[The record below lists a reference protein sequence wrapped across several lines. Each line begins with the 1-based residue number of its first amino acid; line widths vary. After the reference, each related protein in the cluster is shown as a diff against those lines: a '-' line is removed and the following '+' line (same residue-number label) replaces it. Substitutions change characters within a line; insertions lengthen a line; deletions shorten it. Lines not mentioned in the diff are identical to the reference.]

1 MAKMANLVKRLCI
14 KQKNSLRSVFSMSI
28 IIEDDPYQDIYD
40 DVSAELEYKSF
51 TQVEL
56 FRHCLKTCDRIFK
69 VSEFQYGKKSTDI
82 PPDFLEDIAFLYTI
96 KRDCCSSEGMPT
108 DKYDYPTSGKNFMKS
123 ASDFSIGDLED
134 TLIKNQNDANVEYFF
149 LKSPMK
155 DEVHKIYSKYLPLF
169 FGMKYSNPTEI
180 TSGGIVLVDNNFEKN
195 YELLRLIKIL
205 YDCKAE
211 CNLDLGYL
219 LRMSFSKQMK
229 QISSSYSKAVEFIK
243 ERLLVR
249 SSDSGFRVHL
259 QTVME
264 LEKYNNSVRSF
275 INSFSEGIVEHVL
288 KYIPHPSCEAIRFV
302 CENIYLKV
310 IKNLEKIPPTI
321 PKKIE
326 SANAIQCYAY
336 EHFLMTDIYR
346 ANYLEFYSQIFKV
359 EASEDF
365 YNKLG
370 QFLNSNEISQTKT
383 VEQLVDN
390 HKDKILEILYPKISN
405 GTERK
410 KFSVRMERHKED
422 YGILVRVYNLVMNRR
437 ESVCL
442 NNFEMCVMIYLYE
455 ILSDKAIDIPLSSGY
470 MADKKS
476 RDLKITAL
484 VKQIKAKLNEEE
496 ISNPLSEEEF
506 FLACLWLGEQMYTLM
521 NCRTIKI
528 QILRE
533 KMKSKLLE
541 YWLASVP
548 LLTESGYRVNLE
560 DLIEKILPKQELQ
573 RIVDDATKL

>member
-1 MAKMANLVKRLCI
+1 
-14 KQKNSLRSVFSMSI
+14 MSI

-40 DVSAELEYKSF
+40 DVSAELEHKSF

-82 PPDFLEDIAFLYTI
+82 PSDFLEDIAFLYTI
-96 KRDCCSSEGMPT
+96 KRDQCSSEGMPT
-108 DKYDYPTSGKNFMKS
+108 GKYDYPTSGKNFMKS
-123 ASDFSIGDLED
+123 ASDFSIDDLED

-155 DEVHKIYSKYLPLF
+155 DKVHKIYSKYLPLF
-169 FGMKYSNPTEI
+169 FGMKYSSAKVEKAEGN
-180 TSGGIVLVDNNFEKN
+180 IVIINDESEKN

-205 YDCKAE
+205 YDCKEE
-211 CNLDLGYL
+211 CSVSLSYL
-219 LRMSFSKQMK
+219 LRMSSTKQMR
-229 QISSSYSKAVEFIK
+229 QLSSSYSKAVEFIK

-249 SSDSGFRVHL
+249 SSDSEFFIPFQIIIG
-259 QTVME
+259 

-288 KYIPHPSCEAIRFV
+288 KHIEQPSCEAIRFV

-310 IKNLEKIPPTI
+310 IENLEKIPPSI
-321 PKKIE
+321 PEKIE
-326 SANAIQCYAY
+326 SADAIQCYAY

-365 YNKLG
+365 YSKLR
-370 QFLNSNEISQTKT
+370 QFLNSSEISQTKT

-390 HKDKILEILYPKISN
+390 HKDKLLEILY
-405 GTERK
+405 TEPSSGKDRK
-410 KFSVRMERHKED
+410 KFSVRIERHKED
-422 YGILVRVYNLVMNRR
+422 YGILVRIYNLVMNRK
-437 ESVCL
+437 ESSCL
-442 NNFEMCVMIYLYE
+442 NNFEMCVIIYLYE

-476 RDLKITAL
+476 RDLKIKAL
-484 VKQIKAKLNEEE
+484 VKQIKSKLNEEE

-506 FLACLWLGEQMYTLM
+506 FLACLWLGEQMYTLI

-548 LLTESGYRVNLE
+548 LLTESGYRVNPE
-560 DLIEKILPKQELQ
+560 DLIEKIFPKQELQ
-573 RIVDDATKL
+573 KIVDDATKL

>member
-1 MAKMANLVKRLCI
+1 
-14 KQKNSLRSVFSMSI
+14 MSI
-28 IIEDDPYQDIYD
+28 IIEDDLYQDIYD
-40 DVSAELEYKSF
+40 DVSAELEQKFF
-51 TQVEL
+51 TQIEL
-56 FRHCLKTCDRIFK
+56 FRHCLKTCDRIFN
-69 VSEFQYGKKSTDI
+69 VSEFRYGKKSIDI
-82 PPDFLEDIAFLYTI
+82 PSDFLEDIAFLYTI
-96 KRDCCSSEGMPT
+96 KRNQCSSEGMPT
-108 DKYDYPTSGKNFMKS
+108 GKYDYPTSGKNFIES

-155 DEVHKIYSKYLPLF
+155 DKVHKIYSKYLPLF
-169 FGMKYSNPTEI
+169 FGIKYSNPTEI
-180 TSGGIVLVDNNFEKN
+180 TLGGNVIVDNNFEKN
-195 YELLRLIKIL
+195 YELLRLVKIL
-205 YDCKAE
+205 YDCKE
-211 CNLDLGYL
+211 EFGVSLSYL
-219 LRMSFSKQMK
+219 LRMSSTKQMR

-249 SSDSGFRVHL
+249 SSDSGFRIHL

-288 KYIPHPSCEAIRFV
+288 KHIEQPSCKTIRFV

-310 IKNLEKIPPTI
+310 IENLEKIPPAI

-336 EHFLMTDIYR
+336 EHFLMTNIYR

-365 YNKLG
+365 YNKLK
-370 QFLNSNEISQTKT
+370 QFLNSNEISQTET
-383 VEQLVDN
+383 VEQLVN
-390 HKDKILEILYPKISN
+390 SHKDKLLEILYPKISN

-410 KFSVRMERHKED
+410 KFSTRIERHKED
-422 YGILVRVYNLVMNRR
+422 YGILVSVYNLVMNRK
-437 ESVCL
+437 ESAFL
-442 NNFEMCVMIYLYE
+442 NNFEMVVMIYLYE

-484 VKQIKAKLNEEE
+484 VKQIKSKLNEEE

-541 YWLASVP
+541 YWRSSVP

-560 DLIEKILPKQELQ
+560 DLIEKIFSKQELQ
-573 RIVDDATKL
+573 KIVDDVTKL

>member
-1 MAKMANLVKRLCI
+1 
-14 KQKNSLRSVFSMSI
+14 MSI
-28 IIEDDPYQDIYD
+28 MIEDDPYQDIYD
-40 DVSAELEYKSF
+40 DVSAALEHKSF

-56 FRHCLKTCDRIFK
+56 FRHCLKTCDRIFN
-69 VSEFQYGKKSTDI
+69 VSEFRYGKKPTDI
-82 PPDFLEDIAFLYTI
+82 PSDFLEDIAFLYTI
-96 KRDCCSSEGMPT
+96 KRDQCSSEGMPT
-108 DKYDYPTSGKNFMKS
+108 GKYDYPTSGKNFMES

-149 LKSPMK
+149 FKSPMK
-155 DEVHKIYSKYLPLF
+155 DKVHKIYSKYLPLF

-180 TSGGIVLVDNNFEKN
+180 TSGGNVLANNFEKN
-195 YELLRLIKIL
+195 YELLRLVKIL
-205 YDCKAE
+205 YDCKEE
-211 CNLDLGYL
+211 CGVSLSYL
-219 LRMSFSKQMK
+219 LRMSSTKQMR

-249 SSDSGFRVHL
+249 SSDSGFRIHF

-264 LEKYNNSVRSF
+264 LEEYNNSVRSF

-288 KYIPHPSCEAIRFV
+288 KHIEQPSCKMIRFV

-310 IKNLEKIPPTI
+310 IENLEKIPPSI

-326 SANAIQCYAY
+326 RADAIQCYAY

-365 YNKLG
+365 YSKLR

-390 HKDKILEILYPKISN
+390 HKDKLLEILYPKISN
-405 GTERK
+405 GTECK
-410 KFSVRMERHKED
+410 KFSTRIERHKED
-422 YGILVRVYNLVMNRR
+422 YGILVRVYNLVMNRK

-442 NNFEMCVMIYLYE
+442 NNFEMVVIIYLYE

-476 RDLKITAL
+476 RDLKIKAL
-484 VKQIKAKLNEEE
+484 VKQIKAKMNDEE
-496 ISNPLSEEEF
+496 ISNSLSEEEF
-506 FLACLWLGEQMYTLM
+506 FLACLWLGEQMYTLV
-521 NCRTIKI
+521 NCRTIEI

-541 YWLASVP
+541 YWLSSVP
-548 LLTESGYRVNLE
+548 LLTESWYRVNFE
-560 DLIEKILPKQELQ
+560 DMIKKILPKQELQ
-573 RIVDDATKL
+573 KIVDDATKL

>member
-1 MAKMANLVKRLCI
+1 
-14 KQKNSLRSVFSMSI
+14 MSI
-28 IIEDDPYQDIYD
+28 MIEDDPYQDIYD
-40 DVSAELEYKSF
+40 DVSAELDHKSF

-56 FRHCLKTCDRIFK
+56 FRHCLKTCDRIFN
-69 VSEFQYGKKSTDI
+69 VSEFRYGKKSTDV
-82 PPDFLEDIAFLYTI
+82 PSDFLEDIAFLYAI
-96 KRDCCSSEGMPT
+96 KRDQCSSEGMPT
-108 DKYDYPTSGKNFMKS
+108 GKYDYPTSWKNFMES
-123 ASDFSIGDLED
+123 ASDFSIDDLED
-134 TLIKNQNDANVEYFF
+134 TLIKNQNDANVKYFF

-155 DEVHKIYSKYLPLF
+155 DKVHKIYSKYLPLF
-169 FGMKYSNPTEI
+169 FGMKYSSPTEI
-180 TSGGIVLVDNNFEKN
+180 TSGGNVLVDNNFEKN
-195 YELLRLIKIL
+195 YELLRLVKIL
-205 YDCKAE
+205 YDCKEE
-211 CNLDLGYL
+211 CGVSLSYL
-219 LRMSFSKQMK
+219 LRMSSTKQMR

-249 SSDSGFRVHL
+249 SSDSGFRIHL

-288 KYIPHPSCEAIRFV
+288 KHIEQPSCKMIRFV

-310 IKNLEKIPPTI
+310 IENLEKMPPSI

-326 SANAIQCYAY
+326 SADAIQCYAY

-365 YNKLG
+365 YSKLR

-390 HKDKILEILYPKISN
+390 HKDKLLEILYPKISN
-405 GTERK
+405 GTECK
-410 KFSVRMERHKED
+410 KFSTRIERHKED
-422 YGILVRVYNLVMNRR
+422 YGILVRVYNLVMNRN

-442 NNFEMCVMIYLYE
+442 NNFEMVVIIYLYE

-476 RDLKITAL
+476 RDLKIKAL
-484 VKQIKAKLNEEE
+484 VKQIKAKMNEEE

-506 FLACLWLGEQMYTLM
+506 SLACLWLGEQMYTLV
-521 NCRTIKI
+521 NCRTIEI

-541 YWLASVP
+541 YWLSSVP
-548 LLTESGYRVNLE
+548 LLTESWYRVNLE
-560 DLIEKILPKQELQ
+560 DMIEKILPKQELQ
-573 RIVDDATKL
+573 KIVDDATKL